1 MRDFFYRSHPSTGK
15 KTFNNGHGSNQMIFL
30 IVQRSKFNLCS
41 FVLLVHRHV
50 KTVRLWPHMC
60 SRLKFGMLWPTST
73 LTQVPYPFDYS
84 EHAAIVVYDITKR
97 RSFEKAKKFVDGLA
111 QQGWPWP
118 CVFVALVGNKVDFEF
133 SREVSFKVSNVIMFV

>member
-1 MRDFFYRSHPSTGK
+1 
-15 KTFNNGHGSNQMIFL
+15 MIFL

-41 FVLLVHRHV
+41 FVLLVHHHV
-50 KTVRLWPHMC
+50 KTVRLWP
-60 SRLKFGMLWPTST
+60 RLTFGMLLSTST
-73 LTQVPYPFDYS
+73 LPQFTNLFDHP

-97 RSFEKAKKFVDGLA
+97 RSFEEAKKFVDGLA
-111 QQGWPWP
+111 LQVWPWP

>member
-1 MRDFFYRSHPSTGK
+1 
-15 KTFNNGHGSNQMIFL
+15 MIFL

-50 KTVRLWPHMC
+50 KTVRLRP
-60 SRLKFGMLWPTST
+60 RLTFGMLLSTSILPQFT
-73 LTQVPYPFDYS
+73 NLFYHP

-97 RSFEKAKKFVDGLA
+97 RSFEEAKKFVDGLA
-111 QQGWPWP
+111 LQVWPWP